1 MQIRGTCFLLA
12 LAGALAAGS
21 APAQTAPRDTATTS
35 GHLFTRRDLYFAGGF
50 AVATVAL
57 APLDRLLAWELQ
69 DSSVQA
75 NHLLADAATGV
86 RVMGSPGGLALSG
99 TVYVVGRLS
108 GDREVSAMGLHT
120 AESIILA
127 EFVTNGIKHVAG
139 RARPSENPGDASDFT
154 FLGGFEDDEHRSF
167 PSGHSTAAFAFAAAA
182 STELGERWPRHRV
195 AVGTVLFSG
204 ATLVGLSRMY
214 NNRHWASDVAMGAA
228 IGSFTGWKV
237 VRYTRRHPENP
248 VDRLFLGSRQAAPRV
263 TIAPDP
269 GGLAVMLAFQ
279 TR

>member
-1 MQIRGTCFLLA
+1 MRIRGTFVLLA
-12 LAGALAAGS
+12 LAGTLGAGS
-21 APAQTAPRDTATTS
+21 ATAQAAPRDSAAPS
-35 GHLFTRRDLYFAGGF
+35 AQLFTRRDLYFAGGF
-50 AVATVAL
+50 VVATVAL
-57 APLDRLLAWELQ
+57 APLDRSLAQELQ

-75 NHLLADAATGV
+75 NRLLADAAAGV
-86 RVMGSPGGLALSG
+86 RVMGSPGGLVLSG

-127 EFVTNGIKHVAG
+127 EFLTNGIKHVAG
-139 RARPSENPGDASDFT
+139 RARPSQNPGDPWDFT
-154 FLGGFEDDEHRSF
+154 ALGGFEDDEHRSF

-182 STELGERWPRHRV
+182 STELGERWPEHRV

-228 IGSFTGWKV
+228 VGSFTGWKV
-237 VRYTRRHPENP
+237 VRYTRRYPRNP
-248 VDRLFLGSRQAAPRV
+248 VDRLFLGSGASAPRV
-263 TIAPDP
+263 TLAPDA
-269 GGLAVMLAFQ
+269 GGLAMVLTFQ
-279 TR
+279 TH